1 MGRWPSNGWDCQA
14 RGWGPPSVC
23 AGSQTAWLQDS
34 VVRGVQECGRGSTPL
49 PRRLRPLV
57 SKHQTV
63 DNPITTSGGSS
74 SHEQAVLAE
83 DEHDAQQ
90 QSGGESLGEVGT
102 ETTET
107 AWVQGEQAR
116 RSIIW
121 ASTWP
126 PGCRA
131 AAKVLSEDPGHEA
144 WLGAEGSWCCWAG
157 SPISSASVFSSAEW
171 GHQQHALPPRSQA
184 VQARGLHGQEAR
196 LALPEALG
204 TTTLQKSRLLP
215 LLHGQSS
222 VPVPLC

>member
-1 MGRWPSNGWDCQA
+1 M
-14 RGWGPPSVC
+14 C
-23 AGSQTAWLQDS
+23 AGSQTAWLQES
-34 VVRGVQECGRGSTPL
+34 VARGVQEYGRGSTPL
-49 PRRLRPLV
+49 PRRLRRLV

-74 SHEQAVLAE
+74 SHEQAVPAE

-90 QSGGESLGEVGT
+90 QSLGVRVWVKWAQEA
-102 ETTET
+102 TET
-107 AWVQGEQAR
+107 ARVQGEQAR
-116 RSIIW
+116 RSIIS

-184 VQARGLHGQEAR
+184 VQSRGLHGQEAR